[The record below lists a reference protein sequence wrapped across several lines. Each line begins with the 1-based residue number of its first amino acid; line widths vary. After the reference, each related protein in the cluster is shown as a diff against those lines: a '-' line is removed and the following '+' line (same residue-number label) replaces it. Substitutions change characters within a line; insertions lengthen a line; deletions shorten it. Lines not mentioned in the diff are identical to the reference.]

1 MKYLCCLIYPNGCP
15 IHLTLVNHLPLQEPN
30 DDLPENLVIL
40 ARVVINGARSEVLG
54 LGVDGSNLDG
64 AEKRRL

>member
-1 MKYLCCLIYPNGCP
+1 MLFNISQWLSHSFNPW
-15 IHLTLVNHLPLQEPN
+15 LNHLPLQEPN